1 MRTVAALVGLLVVAA
16 SACGG
21 SSKDDEFELEIYD
34 PTGKVHTEITTAEIV
49 RRSAGLAPLENLRAT
64 VYVDFTDAGA
74 SRFCRLTH
82 SLAHGGRTVRKQQS
96 FVVEINGREQSRP
109 MIDHEATPDG
119 ICGAPG
125 IQIDGLPL
133 VEAHALVEK
142 IRGQD

>member
-1 MRTVAALVGLLVVAA
+1 MRTIAALVGLLLVAA

-21 SSKDDEFELEIYD
+21 SSKDDEFELRIYD
-34 PTGKVHTEITTAEIV
+34 PTGKVHTEITTADIV
-49 RRSAGLAPLENLRAT
+49 RGSAGLVPLENLRAT
-64 VYVDFTDAGA
+64 VYFDFTNSGE
-74 SRFCRLTH
+74 SRFCRLTR
-82 SLAHGGRTVRKQQS
+82 SLAHRGRTVRKQQS
-96 FVVEINGREQSRP
+96 FVVEINGRERTRP

-133 VEAHALVEK
+133 VEAHALVET